1 MFWFLLPG
9 MTCNDK
15 FGGVVSRLVDR
26 KSQTMKLCVYLP
38 FEPDRRWKLA
48 RQAGVECA
56 VVKLAP
62 DLTGRAPPSRIDVLA
77 EAKRRF
83 NDAGF
88 ELFGLEGDPFD
99 MSRIKLGLDGRD
111 KDIATYQ
118 TMLCN
123 MGELG
128 IPFLCYNFM
137 VGVGWFRN
145 RTVKER
151 GGALACA
158 FVLDQFQ
165 KNEDQNSI
173 INSEAVWENYRY
185 FIERVMPVAEQSGV
199 QMGLH
204 PDDPPLPSLK
214 GYGRIFYSA
223 DGIRRALTLSSSPS
237 HGLTFCQ
244 ANFFAMGEDAP
255 ALIREWKNR
264 IGFIHFR
271 DIRGNAENFV
281 ETFHDNG
288 PHDMA
293 EMIRLYREIGF
304 DGAIRTDHAPSME
317 GEGEATGYEMLGHLF
332 ALGYLKGLLDA
343 TTPRRKTD
351 V

>member
-1 MFWFLLPG
+1 MF
-9 MTCNDK
+9 
-15 FGGVVSRLVDR
+15 
-26 KSQTMKLCVYLP
+26 LP

-48 RQAGVECA
+48 RQAGVECV

-62 DLTGRAPPSRIDVLA
+62 ELTGLKPPSNIDVLA

-88 ELFGLEGDPFD
+88 ELFGLEGDQMD

-111 KDIATYQ
+111 EDIESYKM
-118 TMLCN
+118 MLRN

-145 RTVKER
+145 RTVEER
-151 GGALACA
+151 GGALTCA
-158 FVLDQFQ
+158 FEWDESL
-165 KNEDQNSI
+165 KNEDKNRI
-173 INSEAVWENYRY
+173 IDSETVWENYRY
-185 FIERVMPVAEQSGV
+185 FMERVLPIAEEHAV
-199 QMGLH
+199 RMGLH
-204 PDDPPLPSLK
+204 PDDPPIPSLK
-214 GYGRIFYSA
+214 GYARIFHNA
-223 DGIRRALTLSSSPS
+223 DGIRRALALSNSPV

-244 ANFFAMGEDAP
+244 ANFFAMDEDVP
-255 ALIREWKNR
+255 TLVREWKDR
-264 IGFIHFR
+264 IGFVHFR
-271 DIRGNAENFV
+271 DINGSAEKFS

-293 EMIRLYREIGF
+293 KMIRLYREIGF
-304 DGAIRTDHAPSME
+304 DGPIRTDHAPSME
-317 GEGEATGYEMLGHLF
+317 GESEATGYEIFGHLF

-343 TTPRRKTD
+343 T
-351 V
+351 